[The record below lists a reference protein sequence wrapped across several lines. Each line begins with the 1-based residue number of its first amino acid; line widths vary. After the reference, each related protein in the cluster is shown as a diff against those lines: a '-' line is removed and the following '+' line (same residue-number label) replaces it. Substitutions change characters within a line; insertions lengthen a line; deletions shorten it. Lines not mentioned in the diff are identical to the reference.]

1 MDRRRFMKCT
11 AGASMLGLVGC
22 ATSSKPIAASGH
34 RSDVIVIG
42 AGLAGLA
49 AAQALEDSGARVT
62 VLEANNRIGGRL
74 NTIESNGMRF
84 EVGGVQVGAGY
95 TRVHAHASRVG
106 IQIAPPDIKMTGPG
120 GRPLPNTLMLPGG
133 SVSSADWATSPLNTL
148 QGREHALTPP
158 DLLRAAMAAIALK
171 QLAGWDD
178 PANLALDIP
187 LRDHLASKG
196 WSAQALDWMDVAD
209 SYTSLRTISALD
221 AMRRQAELADGPRV
235 PPGWVTKGSQAL
247 PEAMAAALDAPPLLG
262 MEVLAIEQ
270 NRRGIEVNCQ
280 NGRRFRADQVVMTVP
295 SGPLSRIKINP
306 LPPLPQSAVWA
317 SRRSNS
323 VTTIHLHPTRPFWE
337 SDGLPMNMWND
348 GPLQRVMAVPD
359 AQGTVQRLIVWLNGA
374 AADQADRLAP
384 QARLQWAID
393 ELARLRPAS
402 AGALEPLATRGW
414 GSDRFANGA
423 FSEIAP
429 GKVAETVQWSGKRLG
444 RIHFAGEHNALDKP
458 GMEAAV
464 VSGER
469 AVAAI
474 LAT

>member
-1 MDRRRFMKCT
+1 
-11 AGASMLGLVGC
+11 MLGLVGC
-22 ATSSKPIAASGH
+22 ATAPKVPFAGER

-62 VLEANNRIGGRL
+62 VLEANNRVGGRL
-74 NTIESNGMRF
+74 STIERNGLRF

-95 TRVHAHASRVG
+95 ERVHAHAARVG
-106 IQIAPPDIKMTGPG
+106 IEIAPPDINIMGPD
-120 GRPLPNTLMLPGG
+120 GRPPPSALILPDGT
-133 SVSSADWATSPLNTL
+133 VSSTDWATSPLNTL
-148 QGREHALTPP
+148 QGREHTLPP
-158 DLLRAAMAAIALK
+158 PSLLHVAMNTIALE

-187 LRDHLASKG
+187 LRDHLAAQG
-196 WSAQALDWMDVAD
+196 WSSQALDWMDVAD
-209 SYTSLRTISALD
+209 SYTSLRAISALD
-221 AMRRQAELADGPRV
+221 ALRRAAELKDGPRT
-235 PPGWVTKGSQAL
+235 PPGWVTKGSQSL
-247 PEAMAAALDAPPLLG
+247 PEAMAAVLDTSPLLG

-270 NRRGIEVNCQ
+270 NRRGIEVNCRD
-280 NGRRFRADQVVMTVP
+280 GRRFRADHVVMTVP
-295 SGPLSRIKINP
+295 SGPLSRMRINP
-306 LPPLPQSAVWA
+306 LPPPVQAAVWA
-317 SRRSNS
+317 DRRSNS

-359 AQGTVQRLIVWLNGA
+359 TEGTVQRLIVWLNGA

-384 QARLQWAID
+384 DARMQWAMD
-393 ELARLRPAS
+393 QMARLRPAS

-414 GSDRFANGA
+414 GSDRFADGA

-429 GKVAETVQWSGKRLG
+429 GRVADTVEWSGKRLG

-458 GMEAAV
+458 GMEGAV

-469 AVAAI
+469 AVAAV
-474 LAT
+474 LAA